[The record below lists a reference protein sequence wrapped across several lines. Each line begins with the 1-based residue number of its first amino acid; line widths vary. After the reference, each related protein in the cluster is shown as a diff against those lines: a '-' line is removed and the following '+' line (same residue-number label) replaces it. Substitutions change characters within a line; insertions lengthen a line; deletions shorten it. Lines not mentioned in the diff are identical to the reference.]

1 MRDHQQKRDR
11 EAGKMEDLRSEQE
24 RLDQE
29 LRKILEEQES
39 KLPQKHVTSSVHEQD
54 TMSSDNEHSVWVSSV
69 QVHNDMISDV
79 SKSFHDNN
87 HIKTPESMKH
97 DKFVPEFLEKKKKTC
112 ESDQMSNNSGDSGRK
127 FEKHSHNIW
136 ASQLRGQNDS
146 EHDLKMKQLHKQEW
160 VNVFDDS
167 VQSEGQSA
175 PRLLT
180 EDMEREMSDA
190 ELLAHHSNVSDPLPQ
205 RTERSSDVQS
215 FTNLAEKP
223 LKQKVKKKPS
233 YTPNTFVP
241 NRTLQLR
248 KSGSMSRLAVSDEND
263 LPDFVKDLSEE
274 SCQTAKENSRKS
286 AKAGKRLK
294 PKPAF
299 R

>member
-54 TMSSDNEHSVWVSSV
+54 TMSSDNEHSVMVSSV
-69 QVHNDMISDV
+69 PVNNDMISDV
-79 SKSFHDNN
+79 SRSFPDNN
-87 HIKTPESMKH
+87 HIKTPEFMQH

-112 ESDQMSNNSGDSGRK
+112 ESDQISNNSGDSGRK
-127 FEKHSHNIW
+127 FEKHSHKIW

-146 EHDLKMKQLHKQEW
+146 EHNMKMKQLHKQEW

-167 VQSEGQSA
+167 VQSEGQSD

-180 EDMEREMSDA
+180 ENLEREMSDA
-190 ELLAHHSNVSDPLPQ
+190 EILAHHSNVSDPLPQ
-205 RTERSSDVQS
+205 RSSDVQP
-215 FTNLAEKP
+215 FTNLVEKP

-248 KSGSMSRLAVSDEND
+248 KSGSMSRLAVSDDND
-263 LPDFVKDLSEE
+263 SLDFVKDLSEE
-274 SCQTAKENSRKS
+274 SCQTAKETGRKS
-286 AKAGKRLK
+286 AKARKHLK